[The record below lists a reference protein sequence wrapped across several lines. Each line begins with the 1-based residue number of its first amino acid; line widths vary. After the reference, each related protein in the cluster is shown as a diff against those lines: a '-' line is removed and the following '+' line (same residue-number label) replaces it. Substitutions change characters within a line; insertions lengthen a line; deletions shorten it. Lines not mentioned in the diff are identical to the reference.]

1 MKLLKSFSRIM
12 TKQFTL
18 TPKGLGVN
26 HQIRGRHTQ
35 AKKGPDHLGCYVLPG
50 PHIQSDI

>member
-1 MKLLKSFSRIM
+1 MAKPPSRIM

-18 TPKGLGVN
+18 TPKGLGV
-26 HQIRGRHTQ
+26 IIKSGDVTLRL
-35 AKKGPDHLGCYVLPG
+35 KKGPDHLGCYVLPG